1 MRSYILSII
10 AGLMCLMVPATAL
23 AEAQEDFA
31 TAFKAYNSQVA
42 SHQYIPASRSAARAA
57 EACVAARNYNGA
69 LRLLSGFERVMGER
83 HVGADSLP
91 AAYYNLAKARYG
103 VYSALKDGA
112 QAEASLRRMAD
123 YARKAKSKEVAADML
138 FAEAKYY
145 YSAGNTTQGDRC
157 IARLIRQYES
167 SSDYSA
173 ADKAYKELIAKA
185 VSSGD
190 AVLVDRTYEQYIRW
204 SDSIEAAREDSELRK
219 VSSEKALADRTIARK
234 DAAIAARTSLMAV
247 FIVLFVSAVALLGVG
262 TFYYQRIRRKNRMIA
277 QEKAEADRRSAEKS
291 AMMQNMSSSIEPA
304 LERLGSS
311 DPGNP
316 AVDDIRRYVRKVEEF
331 SEVDAAPALAEGVE
345 QVNLE
350 TFLGSIADEFRPN
363 LQPGAAIRIE
373 GARGCAALPAEEVR
387 RILEYLVDNAVKFT
401 PKGGKVTLAYKKRSA
416 TVSQF
421 IVSDSGPGIPHE
433 EREDLFKAFNASR
446 DISDGDGLGL
456 PICALRAEKIGGSL
470 TLDPDT
476 KGATFILTVHG

>member
-10 AGLMCLMVPATAL
+10 VGLISIMVPVTAL
-23 AEAQEDFA
+23 ADAQEDFA
-31 TAFKAYNSQVA
+31 RAVKAYNSQVA
-42 SHQYIPASRSAARAA
+42 SHQYTPASKSAAKAA

-69 LRLLSGFERVMGER
+69 LQLLSGLERVMTER
-83 HVGADSLP
+83 HVSSDSLP
-91 AAYYNLAKARYG
+91 VPYYNIAKARYG
-103 VYSALKDGA
+103 VYSALKNNA
-112 QAEASLRRMAD
+112 QAEGALRKMAD
-123 YARKAKSKEVAADML
+123 YARKAKSKEIATDML
-138 FAEAKYY
+138 FTEAKFYY
-145 YSAGNTTQGDRC
+145 AVGNNTQGDRC
-157 IARLIRQYES
+157 IARLIKQYES

-173 ADKAYKELIAKA
+173 ANKAYKELIAKA

-204 SDSIEAAREDSELRK
+204 SDSIEAAREASELKK
-219 VSSEKALADRTIARK
+219 VTSEKALADETIAKK
-234 DAAIAARTSLMAV
+234 DSTIATRTSLMAI
-247 FIVLFVSAVALLGVG
+247 FIVLFLSAVALLAVG
-262 TFYYQRIRRKNRMIA
+262 TFFYQRIRRKNRRIA

-304 LERLGSS
+304 LERLGTA

-350 TFLGSIADEFRPN
+350 TFLGAIVDEFRPN
-363 LQPGAAIRIE
+363 LQPGATIRVE
-373 GARGCAALPAEEVR
+373 GARGYAALPAEEVR
-387 RILEYLVDNAVKFT
+387 KILEYLVDNAVKFT
-401 PKGGKVTLAYKKRSA
+401 PKGGKVVVTYKKRSA

-421 IVSDSGPGIPHE
+421 IVSDNGPGIPQE

-456 PICALRAEKIGGSL
+456 PICARRAEKIGGSL
-470 TLDPDT
+470 TIDPDS